1 MRLLEQFAAPMDRN
15 LPPDPVL
22 CREEELAELIRVLC
36 RRGKNSPVLV
46 GPPGVGKTA
55 IAEELARR
63 ISRGQVPAQLQGK
76 RLWSLN
82 MGALVAGTKY
92 RGEFEERVRDLLSET
107 IQAGNVILFL
117 DELHTLMG
125 AGGAEGSIDAANL
138 LKPALGRG
146 RLQIIGAATREE
158 YSRRVE
164 ADPALARRFRRVN
177 VAPATVGQSL
187 EILRAAVPG
196 LERHHGVCVLSQA
209 VEAAVRL
216 SDRYLP
222 ERFLP
227 DKALDLLDET
237 AAAVSLR
244 GTGIV
249 DRQAVA
255 LTLQRATGIPLRRLR
270 EGDRAALRDL
280 EQKLG
285 QAVLGQ
291 PEAVRAAAAAVR
303 RGRLG
308 LGEPG
313 RPAAALLLAGPTGVG
328 KTALCKALAR
338 EVYGSEAAMIR
349 LDMSEY
355 AQEHTAARLL
365 GAPPGYVG
373 HGKGGELTERVRAR
387 PHSLILLDEL
397 EKAHPSVTALLLQ
410 ILEDGRLTDAL
421 GRTADFR
428 SALLVM
434 TTNAGALG
442 PKARAGFSAA
452 GAAEPG
458 GPEAAA
464 RERVAGAF
472 SPELLGR
479 VDAVLRFRP
488 LPEPV
493 LTRIAA
499 LELEKA
505 LARVEAAGLRVEP
518 DPAFPARLGAL
529 AARDPA
535 GARALRRL
543 LQLRLLDPAAE
554 LILRGVKE
562 AALGPE
568 GLTAGRTACACS
580 SAWRGN
586 EK

>member
-63 ISRGQVPAQLQGK
+63 ISRGQAPAQLQGK

-164 ADPALARRFRRVN
+164 ADPALARRFRV
-177 VAPATVGQSL
+177 VELAPATVEQSL
-187 EILRAAVPG
+187 EILRALVPG
-196 LERHHGVCVLSQA
+196 LERHHRVCILSQA

-222 ERFLP
+222 GRFLP
-227 DKALDLLDET
+227 DKAVDLLDET

-244 GTGIV
+244 GVGIV

-255 LTLQRATGIPLRRLR
+255 GTIQRATGIPLRRLR
-270 EGDRAALRDL
+270 DGDRAALRDL
-280 EQKLG
+280 EARLG
-285 QAVLGQ
+285 ESVLGQ
-291 PEAVRAAAAAVR
+291 PAAIHAVAAAVR

-308 LGEPG
+308 LGEVSASPDLG
-313 RPAAALLLAGPTGVG
+313 LGPT
-328 KTALCKALAR
+328 
-338 EVYGSEAAMIR
+338 
-349 LDMSEY
+349 
-355 AQEHTAARLL
+355 
-365 GAPPGYVG
+365 APQGIHHYP
-373 HGKGGELTERVRAR
+373 T
-387 PHSLILLDEL
+387 
-397 EKAHPSVTALLLQ
+397 PS
-410 ILEDGRLTDAL
+410 
-421 GRTADFR
+421 
-428 SALLVM
+428 
-434 TTNAGALG
+434 
-442 PKARAGFSAA
+442 
-452 GAAEPG
+452 
-458 GPEAAA
+458 
-464 RERVAGAF
+464 
-472 SPELLGR
+472 
-479 VDAVLRFRP
+479 
-488 LPEPV
+488 
-493 LTRIAA
+493 
-499 LELEKA
+499 
-505 LARVEAAGLRVEP
+505 
-518 DPAFPARLGAL
+518 
-529 AARDPA
+529 
-535 GARALRRL
+535 
-543 LQLRLLDPAAE
+543 
-554 LILRGVKE
+554 
-562 AALGPE
+562 
-568 GLTAGRTACACS
+568 
-580 SAWRGN
+580 
-586 EK
+586 